1 MKVVDTNT
9 AVEKI
14 KRFLEER
21 GVKIKEIDVWEHD
34 EGVLIQIYTTNIR
47 SMKKT
52 TELEEELWKIIPDE
66 EISILIY
73 PNS

>member
-1 MKVVDTNT
+1 MKAADVNAVV
-9 AVEKI
+9 ERIKEFLEGKKI
-14 KRFLEER
+14 K
-21 GVKIKEIDVWEHD
+21 VKEIDVWEHD
-34 EGVLIQIYTTNIR
+34 EGVLIQVYTNIR

-52 TELEEELWKIIPDE
+52 TELEEEIWRIIPDE

>member
-1 MKVVDTNT
+1 MRVVDVN
-9 AVEKI
+9 AIVKKIEDFLKEK
-14 KRFLEER
+14 
-21 GVKIKEIDVWEHD
+21 GVKVKEIDVWEHD
-34 EGVLIQIYTTNIR
+34 EGVLIQVYTTNVR